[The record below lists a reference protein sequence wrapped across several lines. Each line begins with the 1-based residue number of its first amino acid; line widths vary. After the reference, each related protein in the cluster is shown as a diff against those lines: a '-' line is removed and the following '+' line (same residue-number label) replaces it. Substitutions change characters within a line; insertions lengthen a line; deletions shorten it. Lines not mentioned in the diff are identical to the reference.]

1 MKKLILFLLPIF
13 ALFLISCGEK
23 QENPNDMP
31 DLAPEVETQLIAKA
45 TSLFGKMPDVMPGT
59 ETDTPELIELGK
71 KLYNEKAL
79 SVNGTQ
85 NCNTCHDITNG
96 KAGVDNK
103 SLSDGAI
110 PGTKGTRNSPT
121 VLNAGFH
128 FVQFWDGRAK
138 DLQEQA
144 GGPILNPVEMGMPNE
159 AAVVKA
165 INGIVEYKDLFV
177 KAYPNDK
184 NPITYF
190 NITKAIAAFERTL
203 ISRSRFDFYLAGNKK
218 SLTNKEKN
226 GLKLFTEVG
235 CITCHSGHQ
244 IGANLYQKMG
254 LVKPYENTK
263 DLGRYDVTKAET
275 DKYMFK
281 VASLRNAAL
290 TYPYFHDGAVEKL
303 EDAVKKMAVM
313 NVGKE
318 LKAEEVDQL
327 VAFIGSLS
335 DFNLTKVK
343 KQ

>member
-1 MKKLILFLLPIF
+1 MKKLLLIVFPLMSVLF
-13 ALFLISCGEK
+13 ISCGDK
-23 QENPNDMP
+23 KDNPNDMEA
-31 DLAPEVETQLIAKA
+31 LAPEVETQLFAKA
-45 TSLFGKMPDVMPGT
+45 TSLFGKMPDVMPGS
-59 ETDTPELIELGK
+59 ENDTPELIDLGK
-71 KLYNEKAL
+71 KLFNEKAL

-103 SLSDGAI
+103 KLSNGALDGTI
-110 PGTKGTRNSPT
+110 GTRNSPT

-165 INGIVEYKDLFV
+165 IKGIAEYADLFT
-177 KAYPNDK
+177 KAFPDEK
-184 NPITYF
+184 DPITYK
-190 NITKAIAAFERTL
+190 NITGAIAAFERTL
-203 ISRSRFDFYLAGNKK
+203 ISKSRFDFYLAGNKTI
-218 SLTNKEKN
+218 LTNKEKN

-244 IGANLYQKMG
+244 LGANLFQKMG
-254 LVKPYENTK
+254 LVHPYENTK
-263 DLGRYDVTKAET
+263 DFGRYDVTKQES

-303 EDAVKKMAVM
+303 DDAVKKMAVM
-313 NVGKE
+313 NLGKE
-318 LKAEEVDQL
+318 LKAEEIDLL

-335 DFNLTKVK
+335 DFNLTKNK
-343 KQ
+343 K

>member
-1 MKKLILFLLPIF
+1 MKKILFLLLPF
-13 ALFLISCGEK
+13 LTLLFISCSDK
-23 QENPNDMP
+23 KENPGDMP
-31 DLAPEVETQLIAKA
+31 DLSPEVETQLVAKA
-45 TSLFGKMPDVMPGT
+45 TSLFGKMPDVMPGS
-59 ETDTPELIELGK
+59 ENDTPELIDLGK
-71 KLYNEKAL
+71 KLYNETAL

-85 NCNTCHDITNG
+85 SCNTCHDITNG

-103 SLSDGAI
+103 ALSDGAI
-110 PGTKGTRNSPT
+110 KGTKGTRNSPT

-165 INGIVEYKDLFV
+165 ITGIAEYKDLFAKV
-177 KAYPNDK
+177 YPNDK
-184 NPITYF
+184 APITYN
-190 NITKAIAAFERTL
+190 NITNAIAAFERTL

-244 IGANLYQKMG
+244 IGANLFQKMG
-254 LVKPYENTK
+254 LVKAYENTK

-303 EDAVKKMAVM
+303 EDAVKKMAIM

-318 LKAEEVDQL
+318 LKVEEVDQL

-335 DFNLTKVK
+335 DFNLTKIK
-343 KQ
+343 K

>member
-1 MKKLILFLLPIF
+1 MKKTLLFLVPFLT
-13 ALFLISCGEK
+13 LFLISCGGK
-23 QENPNDMP
+23 KENADDMP
-31 DLAPEVETQLIAKA
+31 DLSPEVETQLVAKVS
-45 TSLFGKMPDVMPGT
+45 SLFGKLPDAMPGS
-59 ETDTPELIELGK
+59 ENDTPELIELGK

-103 SLSDGAI
+103 PLSDGAI
-110 PGTKGTRNSPT
+110 AGTKGTRNSPT
-121 VLNAGFH
+121 VLNAGFQ

-165 INGIVEYKDLFV
+165 IKGIAEYTDLFA

-184 NPITYF
+184 DPITF
-190 NITKAIAAFERTL
+190 KNITNAIAAFERTL
-203 ISRSRFDFYLAGNKK
+203 ISRSRFDFYMAGNKK

-235 CITCHSGHQ
+235 CVTCHAGPM
-244 IGANLYQKMG
+244 IGGNLYQKMG
-254 LVKPYENTK
+254 LVKPYENQK
-263 DLGRYDVTKAET
+263 DLGRYDVTKQES

-281 VASLRNAAL
+281 VATLRNAAL
-290 TYPYFHDGAVEKL
+290 TYPYFHDGAVQSL
-303 EDAVKKMAVM
+303 NDAVKKMAEM
-313 NVGKE
+313 NLGKE
-318 LKAEEVDQL
+318 LKPEEIDQL
-327 VAFIGSLS
+327 VAFIGALS
-335 DFNLTKVK
+335 DFNLTKAK
-343 KQ
+343 K

>member
-1 MKKLILFLLPIF
+1 MKKLFLLLLSFISLVF
-13 ALFLISCGEK
+13 ISCGDK
-23 QENPNDMP
+23 KENPDDMEA
-31 DLAPEVETQLIAKA
+31 LAPEVETQLFTKA
-45 TSLFGKMPDVMPGT
+45 TALFGKIPEVMPGS
-59 ETDTPELIELGK
+59 ENDTPELIDLGK

-103 SLSDGAI
+103 ALSDGAI
-110 PGTKGTRNSPT
+110 TGTKGTRNSPT

-165 INGIVEYKDLFV
+165 INGIAEYKDLFT

-184 NPITYF
+184 DPITYK
-190 NITKAIAAFERTL
+190 NITGAIAAFERTL
-203 ISRSRFDFYLAGNKK
+203 ISKSRFDFYLAGNKTI
-218 SLTNKEKN
+218 LTNKEKH

-263 DLGRYDVTKAET
+263 DLGRYDVTKQET

-303 EDAVKKMAVM
+303 DDAVKKMAIM
-313 NVGKE
+313 NIGKE
-318 LKAEEVDQL
+318 LKADEVDQL
-327 VAFIGSLS
+327 VSFIGALS
-335 DFNLTKVK
+335 DFNLSKNK
-343 KQ
+343 K